1 MYSVEDD
8 AYYDFYV
15 TSWTSGDGSGN
26 GWGGDGNGALRLEG
40 FLIIVQGPLTTNLQ
54 LQLKMFQ
61 MIKEAEY
68 ISILEGAR

>member
-1 MYSVEDD
+1 MVQEM
-8 AYYDFYV
+8 
-15 TSWTSGDGSGN
+15 DGVGMVM
-26 GWGGDGNGALRLEG
+26 ALRLVEG

-54 LQLKMFQ
+54 LQVLKMFQ